1 MQIENIPIGL
11 IDEPTNAH
19 RLEMDPQALQELAD
33 SIRIEGLKNPISVF
47 PKPDGRYEIIAG
59 HRRYTACRMN
69 GFVEVPAMIREADHN
84 TIHIE
89 RFIENAQRSNLS
101 PMEEALA
108 LTEFMEVSGLEP
120 AEIAKRLGK
129 SASWIGTRV
138 ELMGLPDALKEH
150 VHAGRIAIASALAL
164 AKVDDVA
171 HRDYLAQYAIQ
182 GGASA
187 VVIREWVNQWLVH
200 KANPQSDTPPAP
212 TWQPGDAVVVITIP
226 CAVCRSPEDHRNM
239 AIVRV
244 CSECQSALAQSHA
257 APPATG
263 G

>member
-11 IDEPTNAH
+11 IDEPANAH

-47 PKPDGRYEIIAG
+47 PKEGGRYEIIAG

-69 GFVEVPAMIREADHN
+69 GMVEVPAMIRDADATTVHV
-84 TIHIE
+84 E
-89 RFIENAQRSNLS
+89 RFIENAQRANLS

-108 LTEFMEVSGLEP
+108 LTEFMDASGLEV
-120 AEIAKRLGK
+120 AALAKRLGK
-129 SASWIGTRV
+129 SSSWVVTRV
-138 ELMGLPDALKEH
+138 ELMGIPDGLKEH
-150 VHAGRIAIASALAL
+150 VHAGRLAIASALAL
-164 AKVDDVA
+164 AKVDDTA

-226 CAVCRSPEDHRNM
+226 CAVCTSPEDHRNM

-244 CSECQSALAQSHA
+244 CHSCLGALSQSHA
-257 APPATG
+257 APPPSTG
-263 G
+263 